1 MSPVVI
7 LLFLVEVTALM
18 TSNSQTLGFKPKVKK
33 PVNNSEDLGGKTL
46 HSYMKQLYN
55 TRAQGNGNGSFTIF
69 LRNQKI
75 LATTIRGFGVEK
87 NGKNS

>member
-1 MSPVVI
+1 MSPVVN
-7 LLFLVEVTALM
+7 LFFLVEVTALM
-18 TSNSQTLGFKPKVKK
+18 TANSQTHGFKPRVKK
-33 PVNNSEDLGGKTL
+33 LVNNSEDLSGKAL

-55 TRAQGNGNGSFTIF
+55 TRAQGNGNGSFTIS
-69 LRNQKI
+69 LRSQKI